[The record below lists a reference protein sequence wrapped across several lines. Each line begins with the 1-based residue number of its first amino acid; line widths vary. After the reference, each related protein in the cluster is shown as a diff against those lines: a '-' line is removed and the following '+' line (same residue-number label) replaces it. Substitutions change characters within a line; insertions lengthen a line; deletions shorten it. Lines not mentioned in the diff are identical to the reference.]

1 MAMVLHGCRDNAPS
15 AVLNDGYEQKK
26 LSGNKVASPDQR
38 LSVAQRAELAERND
52 AIEQTAISLAQSLA
66 DKDVRVAIKSEIEK
80 RFDGDC
86 DVLFKDVVEKRLSDN
101 KTFIE
106 KIANGRV
113 VSQRRLGKNISALD
127 ATKEVREKIGKVPKF
142 QIGMPYYVIDKWNP
156 DTQIPLV
163 ACLPNGVDNA
173 DARRIKVFDSEGMLH
188 WINTSEYRRN
198 PFPMLVLGINERV
211 DENGRLRRGIMVQK
225 ANSGSQNEMNLQ
237 LIAEEGPSGGGGG
250 STHRVTVKQ
259 IVIKPFAITPDAG
272 DFDFDPFSY
281 LGDFLSAAEFYF
293 AVNVFTGSPTERWTS
308 FVNEGQAAARSFYFS
323 PYLSEAAFSPNRDIY
338 YLNPSNLSQ
347 SQDVDFVDYDDWG
360 SFPSPF
366 WYLTSTDFV
375 ETEWRVGSPS
385 GPVVNRIVFSNQETW
400 YFGTQGRIQ
409 FSARVESLFP

>member
-1 MAMVLHGCRDNAPS
+1 MATVLHGCRDNS
-15 AVLNDGYEQKK
+15 LFAVLNDSYEQKK
-26 LSGNKVASPDQR
+26 LSDNKVASSYQR
-38 LSVAQRAELAERND
+38 LTVAQRVELAERND
-52 AIEQTAISLAQSLA
+52 AMEQTAISLAQSLT
-66 DKDVRVAIKSEIEK
+66 DKDVRIAIRSEIEK

-86 DVLFKDVVEKRLSDN
+86 DVLFKDIVEKRLSDN

-163 ACLPNGVDNA
+163 AYLPNGVDNA
-173 DARRIKVFDSEGMLH
+173 DARRIKAFDSEGMLH

-211 DENGRLRRGIMVQK
+211 DENGRLRRGIMIQK
-225 ANSGSQNEMNLQ
+225 ANSGNQNEMNLQ
-237 LIAEEGPSGGGGG
+237 LIEGGPSGGGGS
-250 STHRVTVKQ
+250 STHRVAVKQ

-293 AVNVFTGSPTERWTS
+293 AVNVFNGLPAERWTS
-308 FVNEGQAAARSFYFS
+308 FVTEGQAAARSFYFS

-338 YLNPSNLSQ
+338 YLNPSILSQ
-347 SQDVDFVDYDDWG
+347 SQNVDFVDYDDWG

-366 WYLTSTDFV
+366 WFLTSTDFV
-375 ETEWRVGSPS
+375 ETEWRVGSLS
-385 GPVVNRIVFSNQETW
+385 GPVVDRIVFSNQETW

-409 FSARVESLFP
+409 FSARVEPLLP